1 MLGVSIPQE
10 TSGLKAS
17 SNFKEATMSLKHVT
31 DLYEAAYLVTEGYR
45 IEEVECIP
53 ISRTLACRIS
63 FRDEGEIEKTQ
74 SVFYSKAACVN
85 LHAFRQ
91 AYGQVNGFVHT
102 AKKSYEKER
111 KELAGGEA

>member
-1 MLGVSIPQE
+1 MQ
-10 TSGLKAS
+10 
-17 SNFKEATMSLKHVT
+17 LKHVT

-53 ISRTLACRIS
+53 VVKTLACRIS
-63 FRDEGEIEKTQ
+63 FRDEGEIGKAQ

-91 AYGQVNGFVHT
+91 AYNQVNGFVHT
-102 AKKSYEKER
+102 AKKSYEKSKSEAR
-111 KELAGGEA
+111 QADRSAGGES